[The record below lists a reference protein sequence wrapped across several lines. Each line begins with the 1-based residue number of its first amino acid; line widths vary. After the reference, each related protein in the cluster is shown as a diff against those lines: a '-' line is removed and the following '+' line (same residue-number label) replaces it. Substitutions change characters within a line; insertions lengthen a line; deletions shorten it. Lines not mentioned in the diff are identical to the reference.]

1 MRRALLIL
9 VLLCA
14 AFVSWGYANIL
25 AAPVERRANVALADW
40 PAGARPIRI
49 ALLSDVHVQGPDMP
63 PSRVAAIVRTI
74 NAAQPDLVLIA
85 GDLDGSRT
93 LGTRHYSEA
102 EIAAP
107 LGRLTAPLGV
117 FAVLGN
123 HDHWRGGPAMRRAL
137 EAAGIRV
144 LVNQAVRAGPIV
156 LAGAD
161 DAHTGHANVAAVTAA
176 TEALGGPAVL
186 LTHSPDLVPGLSPR
200 FPLVLAGHTH
210 CGQVVLPLIG
220 TVQSSSR
227 YGDRYD
233 CGVVRESGRT
243 IIVTAGLGASVVP
256 LRFGAPP
263 DWWMVT
269 LGPAAPSAAKQAN
282 PPRP

>member
-1 MRRALLIL
+1 MRRAIPIL
-9 VLLCA
+9 ALFVI
-14 AFVSWGYANIL
+14 AFLSWGYANIL
-25 AAPVERRANVALADW
+25 AAPVERRASVGLADW
-40 PAGARPIRI
+40 PAGARPIRV

-74 NAAQPDLVLIA
+74 NAAKPDLVLIA
-85 GDLDGSRT
+85 GDLDGSRS
-93 LGTRHYSEA
+93 LGTHRYSEA

-123 HDHWRGGPAMRRAL
+123 HDHWRDGAAMRLAL
-137 EAAGIRV
+137 EAAGVRV

-161 DAHTGHANVAAVTAA
+161 DAHTGHADIAAVTAA
-176 TEALGGPAVL
+176 ADAMAGPAVL
-186 LTHSPDLVPGLSPR
+186 LTHSPDLVPELPPR

-227 YGDRYD
+227 YGDRYG
-233 CGVVRESGRT
+233 CGVVREGGRT

-256 LRFGAPP
+256 LRFGATP

-269 LGPAAPSAAKQAN
+269 LGPAATPTPARAA
-282 PPRP
+282 R